1 MTSRV
6 SFIHRLSLN
15 LFSNDSIWI
24 FHVLW
29 VLSMKLIY
37 VSNINFQFRILK
49 SQVFYTLQD
58 YSVNKIEFFNAS
70 LNIKIWLFIYFFIR
84 IWTKF
89 NNWYEIEIRSDIF
102 WSNSKSKVLR
112 TFLILFASA
121 VENLSAFRSVIR
133 GLGKK
138 RIGNCSTKQE
148 SLKNHP
154 LKLNS

>member
-24 FHVLW
+24 LHVLW

-37 VSNINFQFRILK
+37 ISNINFQFRILK

-70 LNIKIWLFIYFFIR
+70 LNVKIWLFIYFFIR
-84 IWTKF
+84 IWTKY

-102 WSNSKSKVLR
+102 WSNFKIKSFKNFFDTICFRCRESKCFQISDKGGWVR
-112 TFLILFASA
+112 RVREQYIT
-121 VENLSAFRSVIR
+121 
-133 GLGKK
+133 GKSQK
-138 RIGNCSTKQE
+138 S
-148 SLKNHP
+148 P
-154 LKLNS
+154 P